1 MSAPP
6 QIASRLPIWVDH
18 ALDGEASRTL
28 ADDALDGLTQPLKQ
42 LAPKHLYDARGAALF
57 DDICELPEYY
67 PTRTERAILDRVADQ
82 IIASSGAGELVEL
95 GSGSATKTRL
105 LLDAMAR
112 AGLLVRFV
120 PVDVAERSVRES
132 AERLVA
138 EYPGLAVHGLIGDFE
153 RHLDRLPPPQARRII
168 AFLGGTIGNFR
179 PGSRRRFLRTTAALL
194 GADDR
199 LLLGTDLVKD
209 RATLIAAYD
218 DSAGVTAEFNKNM
231 LRVLNRE
238 LGASFDLDQ
247 FEHVALYDERN
258 QWIEMRL
265 RARSPQTVRLEAIDL
280 TIDFAQGEDLLTE
293 ISAKLTRERL
303 EADLAAAGL
312 ELTDWYTDERCWF
325 ALSLSRPARS

>member
-1 MSAPP
+1 MSALPG
-6 QIASRLPIWVDH
+6 IAGQPPIWVDH

-28 ADDALDGLTQPLKQ
+28 ADDALDGLTAPLKQ
-42 LAPKHLYDARGAALF
+42 LPPKHFYDARGAALF
-57 DDICELPEYY
+57 DAISELPEYY
-67 PTRTERAILDRVADQ
+67 PTRTERAILERDADE

-112 AGLLVRFV
+112 AGLLTRYV
-120 PVDVAERSVRES
+120 PVDVAERSLRES
-132 AERLVA
+132 AERLVT
-138 EYPGLAVHGLIGDFE
+138 EYPGLTVHGLIGDFE
-153 RHLDRLPPPQARRII
+153 RHLDRLPRSEARRLV

-179 PGSRRRFLRTTAALL
+179 PGSRRRFLRTIAALL
-194 GADDR
+194 GAEDR

-218 DSAGVTAEFNKNM
+218 DAAGVTAEFIKNM

-238 LGASFDLDQ
+238 LGGNFALDEFD
-247 FEHVALYDERN
+247 HVALYDERN

-265 RARSPQTVRLEAIDL
+265 RARGPMTVSLEAIDL

-303 EADLAAAGL
+303 EADLAASGL
-312 ELTDWYTDERCWF
+312 ALTDWYTDERGWF
-325 ALSLSRPARS
+325 ALSLSRPLRS